1 LAAIDSV
8 NATDPDLVTDGD
20 RLRPR
25 ASVEAELATAWV
37 RRLDPSAGAVPLLAA
52 RAHHLRRWEL
62 PRGAYPAG
70 RAGYLRWKAEQR
82 RRAGVAVSEALTGRG
97 LDEATVD
104 AVARLVRK
112 DGPAGDQAAQ
122 VHEDA
127 LCLVFF
133 ERNAASV
140 AADLGHERTA
150 TVVRK
155 TLAKMSPDGLAAVFT
170 LPLEA
175 SVLALVEGSAAGQRS
190 AQADPPGG
198 AGGPGGPVGEQG
210 A

>member
-1 LAAIDSV
+1 MAALDAL
-8 NATDPDLVTDGD
+8 NAADPDLVIDGG

-37 RRLDPSAGAVPLLAA
+37 QRLDPSAGSVQLLAA

-62 PRGAYPAG
+62 PRGAYPGG

-82 RRAGVAVSEALTGRG
+82 RRAGVAVREALTGLG
-97 LDEATVD
+97 LDGATVD

-112 DGPAGDQAAQ
+112 DGPTEDHAAQ

-140 AADLGHERTA
+140 AADLGDERTA

-155 TLAKMSPDGLAAVFT
+155 TLAKMSAQGLASALT
-170 LPLEA
+170 LTLSET
-175 SVLALVEGSAAGQRS
+175 VRVMVEGAVAERRSRQAAPES
-190 AQADPPGG
+190 G
-198 AGGPGGPVGEQG
+198 AVGDGGEQG